1 MIKVRTANKAA
12 DLLFVRKGGERVE
25 KEWRC
30 KECDTLLGVERGA
43 RLHLRYK
50 QAQYVVDGGDYN
62 VIAVCRNGSTVN
74 ELNVSEELAQPVA
87 ANSQQE

>member
-1 MIKVRTANKAA
+1 
-12 DLLFVRKGGERVE
+12 VE

-50 QAQYVVDGGDYN
+50 QAQYVVDGGDYS
-62 VIAVCRNGSTVN
+62 VIAVCRNCSTVN
-74 ELNVSEELAQPVA
+74 ERNGTQGPPQPVA
-87 ANSQQE
+87 ASG